1 MPEGDTVWRAA
12 QTLRRALVGEVLVRS
27 DLRVPAHATANL
39 DGRTVSAVTSRGKH
53 LLIEL
58 ASSAQSSPS
67 LVLHTTLGMDGAWRI
82 FEPTQKW
89 SGGPTFQIRAILQTA
104 GSTAVGYRLPHVNL
118 VRSGDENRFVGHL
131 GPDLLGPDWD
141 PSLALQ
147 NLRAHPS
154 RQLAVA
160 LMDQRNLAGIG
171 NVYKSELCFIAR
183 ANPWQ
188 PISEV
193 SNLPGIVD
201 EAYRLLTLNRE
212 STRRVTTG
220 NPRQPLWVYRRE
232 HQGCRVCGGRLRV
245 ADQGPSTQ
253 RRQTWWCEHCQ
264 PKIRR

>member
-1 MPEGDTVWRAA
+1 M
-12 QTLRRALVGEVLVRS
+12 
-27 DLRVPAHATANL
+27 
-39 DGRTVSAVTSRGKH
+39 TSRGKH

-82 FEPTQKW
+82 FEPTQ
-89 SGGPTFQIRAILQTA
+89 GGAAAPTSRSEQYSRRPGVPLLER
-104 GSTAVGYRLPHVNL
+104 RLPHVNL

-171 NVYKSELCFIAR
+171 NVYKERVVLHRSG
-183 ANPWQ
+183 Q
-188 PISEV
+188 PV
-193 SNLPGIVD
+193 AADFRGLQP
-201 EAYRLLTLNRE
+201 A
-212 STRRVTTG
+212 G
-220 NPRQPLWVYRRE
+220 N
-232 HQGCRVCGGRLRV
+232 CG
-245 ADQGPSTQ
+245 
-253 RRQTWWCEHCQ
+253 
-264 PKIRR
+264 